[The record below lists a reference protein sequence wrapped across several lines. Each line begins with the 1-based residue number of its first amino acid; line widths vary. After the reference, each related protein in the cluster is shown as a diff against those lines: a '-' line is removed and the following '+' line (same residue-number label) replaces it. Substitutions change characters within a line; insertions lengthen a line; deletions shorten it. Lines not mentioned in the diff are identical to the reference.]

1 MLRLEAW
8 PTAHSNTDLTVL
20 DAETGTWFLGDLLFA
35 NHVPALD
42 GKLRGWIAALRDL
55 SGRPAQRVVPGHG
68 PASLDWPEA
77 AGPIGRYLAR
87 LEAAGRAGRSEAPRW
102 RLFDEFNARNATS
115 AYQELEWDE

>member
-1 MLRLEAW
+1 
-8 PTAHSNTDLTVL
+8 VL
-20 DAETGTWFLGDLLFA
+20 DPETGTWFLGDLLFA

-55 SGRPAQRVVPGHG
+55 SARPAQRVVPGHG
-68 PASLDWPEA
+68 PASLDWPAA
-77 AGPIGRYLAR
+77 AGPIGRYLER
-87 LEAAGRAGRSEAPRW
+87 LEADLRQMIREGRTIVEAAERAGRSEAPRW